1 VTRLPGVVRCAALV
15 AFLANSADNAV
26 LFVVLWV
33 AGPQGWTGVQTA
45 LVVLGA
51 RLPMLVTGGLL
62 GRAVDRWGARP
73 LLRVDLGL
81 RCLLLLGL
89 VGVAAGGP
97 LPLVAVL
104 LVGGLSG
111 ATAPATYA
119 GVRWLLPRVTPAAS
133 LGRANAVLAL
143 ADQLP
148 LVVGAAAAGPV
159 LALLGAGTALLVPA
173 GMLLVAAV
181 AVAWLPRLPPR
192 RATPRPESGARRRRW
207 PPRVTAL
214 IALSTAYYLV
224 YGPFESA
231 SPAFVRDRLASSEA
245 AYTWLWLLFG
255 VGAVATLPLAPRL
268 ARGRPGLVNASGALV
283 WGAVML
289 PLAVVTDPWLAA
301 LLFLVGGAVWGPYT
315 AVETTALQQW
325 TAPEVHGA
333 LFGFQRGLLGTA
345 APVGAA
351 LGAAALQVAPAQLV
365 LTVSAAGCAAAGL
378 LALTSRDLRRA
389 RCTAEVGAP
398 VARVGAPPTL
408 DR

>member
-1 VTRLPGVVRCAALV
+1 
-15 AFLANSADNAV
+15 
-26 LFVVLWV
+26 
-33 AGPQGWTGVQTA
+33 
-45 LVVLGA
+45 
-51 RLPMLVTGGLL
+51 
-62 GRAVDRWGARP
+62 
-73 LLRVDLGL
+73 
-81 RCLLLLGL
+81 
-89 VGVAAGGP
+89 
-97 LPLVAVL
+97 
-104 LVGGLSG
+104 
-111 ATAPATYA
+111 
-119 GVRWLLPRVTPAAS
+119 
-133 LGRANAVLAL
+133 
-143 ADQLP
+143 
-148 LVVGAAAAGPV
+148 
-159 LALLGAGTALLVPA
+159 
-173 GMLLVAAV
+173 
-181 AVAWLPRLPPR
+181 
-192 RATPRPESGARRRRW
+192 
-207 PPRVTAL
+207 
-214 IALSTAYYLV
+214 V
-224 YGPFESA
+224 YGPFETA
-231 SPAFVRDRLASSEA
+231 SPAFVRDRLASSEVT
-245 AYTWLWLLFG
+245 YTWLWLLFG

-268 ARGRPGLVNASGALV
+268 ARMRPGLVNASGALV